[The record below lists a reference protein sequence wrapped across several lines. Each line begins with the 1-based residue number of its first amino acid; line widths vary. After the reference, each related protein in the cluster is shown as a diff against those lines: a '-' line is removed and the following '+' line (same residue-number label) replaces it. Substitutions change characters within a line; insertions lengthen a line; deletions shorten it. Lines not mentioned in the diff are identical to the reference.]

1 MTKRRFYR
9 SLRFKIMAGVLL
21 SLLLVLT
28 VTSCL
33 RYMSYRR
40 QLVEILQVS
49 EGDSSDLLATYL
61 ADYLSSRVFLT
72 AMAVLVTV
80 IVVYVMMSRIVLG
93 RLSRFL
99 AVVNEVGRGNL
110 DERMAIEAK
119 DEIAELAQ
127 AFNRMADG
135 LVEKELLEQE
145 VKDHTRQLQVQAD
158 RLSAL
163 VTLALTV
170 TQSLDLREV
179 LTSALDKV
187 LDLFNL
193 RACWIVL
200 RDGIGEGL
208 GPMASRGLPD
218 RVALAHVQ
226 CSWVRSFSSD
236 VLEAGRPAVFPYMKE
251 HSCPVA
257 AHLRQADRPRTFADS
272 PASPCPA
279 EKYFQKEGLIVRAC
293 VPLRS
298 KDQTLGIMTLVGDAG
313 ASGQQ
318 LAEDALAMLTAIGRQ
333 IGIAVENARLYEEL
347 RREEALRRQLLERVI
362 TVQEEERK
370 RIARELHDQTGQP
383 LTSLIMTLRGLS
395 RVGSMAEVRAS
406 LADLRSTAAQAVK
419 QVHDLALELRPAVL
433 DDLGLLAALRHYLRD
448 YQDRL
453 RIPVD
458 LQVLGLDSERLVPEM
473 ETALYRIA
481 QEALSN
487 VARHSQARSVSVL
500 LESRDTSVVLIVED
514 DGVGFDV
521 RGLMGRPPYDG
532 NLGLLGMRERA
543 SLVGGTLTIESTP
556 GTGTAVFAEMPVL
569 RGVESERTQD
579 PSAGS

>member
-1 MTKRRFYR
+1 MTKRRLYH

-21 SLLLVLT
+21 SLLMVLT

-33 RYMSYRR
+33 RYISYRR
-40 QLVEILQVS
+40 QLVEILQRS
-49 EGDSSDLLATYL
+49 GLDSTDLLATYL
-61 ADYLSSRVFLT
+61 ADYLSSRVLLT
-72 AMAVLVTV
+72 VLAVLVTV
-80 IVVYVMMSRIVLG
+80 LVVYVMMSRVVLG

-99 AVVNEVGRGNL
+99 GVVNEVRRGNL
-110 DERMAIEAK
+110 DERVAVEYR

-135 LVEKELLEQE
+135 LVEKERLEQE
-145 VKDHTRQLQVQAD
+145 VKERTRQLQVQAD

-163 VTLALTV
+163 NSLALTV
-170 TQSLDLREV
+170 TQSLDLRQV
-179 LTSALDKV
+179 LRSALEEM

-200 RDGIGEGL
+200 RNGL
-208 GPMASRGLPD
+208 GERLGPIASRGLPE

-226 CSWVRSFSSD
+226 CSWARSFSSA
-236 VLEAGRPAVFPYMKE
+236 VLAAGRPAVFPYTKE
-251 HSCPVA
+251 HSCPA
-257 AHLRQADRPRTFADS
+257 AAYFRQEDRPRTFSDS
-272 PASPCPA
+272 PAGACPA
-279 EKYFQKEGLIVRAC
+279 DNYFRREGLIVRAC

-298 KDQTLGIMTLVGDAG
+298 KNQTLGIMTLVGDAG
-313 ASGQQ
+313 DPAQHLGD
-318 LAEDALAMLTAIGRQ
+318 DALAMLTAIGRQ
-333 IGIAVENARLYEEL
+333 IGIAVENASLYEEL

-383 LTSLIMTLRGLS
+383 LTSLIMTLRAIG
-395 RVGSMAEVRAS
+395 RMQSMEEVRAS
-406 LADLRSTAAQAVK
+406 LGDLRSTAAEAVK
-419 QVHDLALELRPAVL
+419 RVRDLALELRPAVL
-433 DDLGLLAALRHYLRD
+433 DDLGLLAALRHYLRE

-453 RIPVD
+453 RLPVD
-458 LQVLGLDSERLVPEM
+458 FQVLGLDNERLPPGM

-487 VARHSQARSVSVL
+487 VARHSQAHSVSVL
-500 LESRDTSVVLIVED
+500 LERRDTSVVLIVED
-514 DGVGFDV
+514 DGMGFDV
-521 RGLMGRPPYDG
+521 GELMGRPPYEG

-556 GTGTAVFAEMPVL
+556 GTGTAVFAEVPLL
-569 RGVESERTQD
+569 RGAESEGKED
-579 PSAGS
+579 PFAGC